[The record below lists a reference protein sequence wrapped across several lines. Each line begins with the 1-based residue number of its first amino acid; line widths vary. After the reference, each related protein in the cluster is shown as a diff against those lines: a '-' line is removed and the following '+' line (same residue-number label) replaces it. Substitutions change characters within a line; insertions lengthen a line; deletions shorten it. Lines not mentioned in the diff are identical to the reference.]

1 MSSAESVCPPLDGR
15 GKHSK
20 HLKIPESIRQ
30 QIDEHI
36 RGFPVMK
43 SHYSRAHHN
52 KRRKYLSPLL
62 SVAEMHD
69 LYLKKYEAD
78 ADKPTVSYNYYLK
91 YFNENFNM
99 SFGYPRADT
108 CGMCDSLNIQIEA
121 AGDAQKVPLH
131 LQKEDHLRRAEN
143 FYASLRTN
151 TRLAK
156 SNDHIATV
164 TFDFQQNL
172 PLPHIPVG
180 EVFYMRQ
187 LWLYVF
193 GVHECGANRAVMYCW
208 PEFVAG
214 KGSNEVVSCLDN
226 FFRSVPQEVTTLYL
240 YSDGCPGQNK
250 NSTVMQYLFTL
261 VRTGRFKFI
270 QHHFPVRGHSFLPN
284 DRDFGRTESK
294 KKRQERV
301 YTPEQWHDVI
311 RSARRRNPFTVTPVS
326 QNMVKEYS
334 LHFTPH
340 FKKSVRSGKQPLS
353 MQKARVFEYSETH
366 ASQVWVKYG
375 GEDEQWSKFD
385 LEKKGA
391 APTLPFEPRYKKYL
405 PVKPKKVADVQK
417 LVDKYVPMEYRS
429 FYDAMDANEDVSSET
444 EESDENE

>member
-1 MSSAESVCPPLDGR
+1 M
-15 GKHSK
+15 
-20 HLKIPESIRQ
+20 
-30 QIDEHI
+30 
-36 RGFPVMK
+36 
-43 SHYSRAHHN
+43 
-52 KRRKYLSPLL
+52 
-62 SVAEMHD
+62 
-69 LYLKKYEAD
+69 
-78 ADKPTVSYNYYLK
+78 
-91 YFNENFNM
+91 
-99 SFGYPRADT
+99 
-108 CGMCDSLNIQIEA
+108 
-121 AGDAQKVPLH
+121 
-131 LQKEDHLRRAEN
+131 
-143 FYASLRTN
+143 
-151 TRLAK
+151 
-156 SNDHIATV
+156 
-164 TFDFQQNL
+164 
-172 PLPHIPVG
+172 
-180 EVFYMRQ
+180 
-187 LWLYVF
+187 
-193 GVHECGANRAVMYCW
+193 
-208 PEFVAG
+208 
-214 KGSNEVVSCLDN
+214 
-226 FFRSVPQEVTTLYL
+226 
-240 YSDGCPGQNK
+240 
-250 NSTVMQYLFTL
+250 
-261 VRTGRFKFI
+261 RTGRFKFI

-340 FKKSVRSGKQPLS
+340 FKKSVRSGKQPQS